1 MKSVE
6 DGVAFSA
13 KCWSDGYNCAES
25 TLRGVCFAREVPLTD
40 TAKRMATPFGGGIGR
55 SEDLCGALTGGVL
68 GIGAALGRLTLADD
82 KLTSYDSAKRFYDS
96 FRERFGAVR
105 CCDLNK
111 GDFKSQ
117 EHRERCGEFVREAT
131 RYALESMTRH

>member
-1 MKSVE
+1 MRTVE
-6 DGVAFSA
+6 DGVAFAA
-13 KCWSDGYNCAES
+13 KCWAEGYNCAES

-40 TAKRMATPFGGGIGR
+40 SAKRMATPFGGGIGR

-68 GIGAALGRLTLADD
+68 GIGATLGRLTLADD
-82 KLTSYDSAKRFYDS
+82 KLKSYESAKRFYDA
-96 FRERFGAVR
+96 FRERFGAVK

-111 GDFKSQ
+111 GDFKSP

-131 RYALESMTRH
+131 RLALESMTRH